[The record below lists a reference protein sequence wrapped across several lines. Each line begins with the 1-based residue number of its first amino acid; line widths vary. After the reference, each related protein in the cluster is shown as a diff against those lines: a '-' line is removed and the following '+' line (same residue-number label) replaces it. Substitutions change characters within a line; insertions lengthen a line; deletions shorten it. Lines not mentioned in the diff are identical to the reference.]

1 MFKNILIPTD
11 GSPLSQ
17 KAVVQGVA
25 LAKSVG
31 AKVTAFFAA
40 PPATPIVY
48 RNNLPVGYTT
58 PGEHEQIIKKT
69 AARYLEFVER
79 AAKKARVPCETVHVT
94 SDYPEDDI
102 LKIARTK
109 KCDLIVMATHGRR
122 GLGHVILG
130 SVTERVLREAPCP
143 VLVVRPPAPAAK
155 QTKARLKRAKK

>member
-48 RNNLPVGYTT
+48 RDHLPVGYAT
-58 PGEHEQIIKKT
+58 PGEHEEMIRKT
-69 AARYLEFVER
+69 AAKYLGVVER
-79 AAKKARVPCETVHVT
+79 AAKQAGISCESVHVT
-94 SDYPEDDI
+94 SDYPEEGI
-102 LKIARTK
+102 LKVAQKK
-109 KCDLIVMATHGRR
+109 KCDLIVMATHGQGGLR
-122 GLGHVILG
+122 GMFIG
-130 SVTERVLREAPCP
+130 SVTQKVLNQAKIP
-143 VLVVRPPAPAAK
+143 VMVFR
-155 QTKARLKRAKK
+155 

>member
-48 RNNLPVGYTT
+48 RDHLPVGYAT
-58 PGEHEQIIKKT
+58 PGEREEMIRKT
-69 AARYLEFVER
+69 AAKYLGVVER
-79 AAKKARVPCETVHVT
+79 SAKQAGIWSNPSTCT
-94 SDYPEDDI
+94 SDYPEEGI
-102 LKIARTK
+102 LKVAQKK
-109 KCDLIVMATHGRR
+109 KCDLIVMATHGQSGLR
-122 GLGHVILG
+122 GMFIG
-130 SVTERVLREAPCP
+130 SVTQKVLNQAKIP
-143 VLVVRPPAPAAK
+143 VMVFR
-155 QTKARLKRAKK
+155 

>member
-48 RNNLPVGYTT
+48 RDHLPVGYAT
-58 PGEHEQIIKKT
+58 PGEHEEMIRKT
-69 AARYLEFVER
+69 AAKYLGVVER
-79 AAKKARVPCETVHVT
+79 AAKKAGISCESVHVT
-94 SDYPEDDI
+94 SDYPEEGI
-102 LKIARTK
+102 LKVAQKK
-109 KCDLIVMATHGRR
+109 KCDLIVMATHGQGGLR
-122 GLGHVILG
+122 GMFIG
-130 SVTERVLREAPCP
+130 SVTQKVLNQAKIP
-143 VLVVRPPAPAAK
+143 VMVFR
-155 QTKARLKRAKK
+155 

>member
-48 RNNLPVGYTT
+48 RDHLPVGYAT
-58 PGEHEQIIKKT
+58 PGEHEEMIRKT
-69 AARYLEFVER
+69 AAKYLGFVER
-79 AAKKARVPCETVHVT
+79 AAKKAGISCESVHVT
-94 SDYPEDDI
+94 SDYPEEGI
-102 LKIARTK
+102 VKVAQKK
-109 KCDLIVMATHGRR
+109 KCDLIVMATHGQGGLR
-122 GLGHVILG
+122 GMLIG
-130 SVTERVLREAPCP
+130 SVTQKVLNQAKIP
-143 VLVVRPPAPAAK
+143 VMVFR
-155 QTKARLKRAKK
+155 

>member
-48 RNNLPVGYTT
+48 RDHLPVGYAT
-58 PGEHEQIIKKT
+58 PGEREEMIKKT
-69 AARYLEFVER
+69 AAKYLGFVER
-79 AAKKARVPCETVHVT
+79 AAKKAGISCESVHVT
-94 SDYPEDDI
+94 SDYPEEGI
-102 LKIARTK
+102 VKVAQKK
-109 KCDLIVMATHGRR
+109 KCDLIVMATHGQGGLR
-122 GLGHVILG
+122 GMLIG
-130 SVTERVLREAPCP
+130 SVTQKVLNQAKIP
-143 VLVVRPPAPAAK
+143 VMVFR
-155 QTKARLKRAKK
+155 

>member
-48 RNNLPVGYTT
+48 RDHLPVGYAT
-58 PGEHEQIIKKT
+58 PGEHEEMIRKT
-69 AARYLEFVER
+69 AAKYLGFVER
-79 AAKKARVPCETVHVT
+79 AAKKAGISCESVHVT
-94 SDYPEDDI
+94 SDYPEEGI
-102 LKIARTK
+102 LKVAQKK
-109 KCDLIVMATHGRR
+109 KCDLIVMATHGQGGLR
-122 GLGHVILG
+122 GMFIG
-130 SVTERVLREAPCP
+130 SVTQKVLNQAKIP
-143 VLVVRPPAPAAK
+143 VMVFR
-155 QTKARLKRAKK
+155 